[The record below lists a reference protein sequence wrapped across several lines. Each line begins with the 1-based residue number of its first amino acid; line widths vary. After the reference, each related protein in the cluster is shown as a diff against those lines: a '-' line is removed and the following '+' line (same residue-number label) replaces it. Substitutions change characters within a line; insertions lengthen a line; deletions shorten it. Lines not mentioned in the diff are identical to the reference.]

1 MRRKGLCEDA
11 DAYWLRPGL
20 LRGHKA
26 LALSAFALATQC
38 ECINKQIVDIFAE
51 EAE

>member
-1 MRRKGLCEDA
+1 MRMPTRTGFVS
-11 DAYWLRPGL
+11 GL